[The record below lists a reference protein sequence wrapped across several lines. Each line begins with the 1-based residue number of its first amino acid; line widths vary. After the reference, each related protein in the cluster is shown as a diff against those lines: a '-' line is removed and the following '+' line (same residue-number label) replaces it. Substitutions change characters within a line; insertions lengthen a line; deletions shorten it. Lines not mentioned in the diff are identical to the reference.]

1 VSEVG
6 LIVPVILCGG
16 AGTRLWP
23 ASRVDTP
30 KPFLPLVDGESTF
43 ALTLARIG
51 DRGRF
56 AEPVVMASADH
67 DHLVVAALAKAGVKA
82 TILLEPVGRD
92 TAAAVA
98 AAAAYIAGKDAN
110 ATLLVLAADHVIS
123 DTAGFAAT
131 VAEALPAA
139 ESGRIVVFGIKPHE
153 PSTAFGYIKVGAPIG
168 KDATKAVVAFI
179 EKPDAKKAAELVAAG
194 YLWNSGIFLLRAS
207 TALAEI
213 AAHAP
218 EIGKA
223 AHAAVAASTVK
234 GSTATLS
241 HDHFSASPQLSFDYA
256 VMEKT
261 KLAAVVEAKFDWSDL
276 GTWSSVW
283 DAAKKDGVG
292 NVVTGD
298 ATVVDSRNVYVST
311 DRDTVGVVGVDDIVV
326 VAADGSVLVTTRER
340 AGSVK
345 DLVAAIQ
352 SGPEKLFG
360 DFVRHFRPWG
370 YYQSLDQGPKHQ
382 VKRIVVNPGARL
394 SLQKHAH
401 RAEHWTV
408 VAGVADIT
416 VGMDMESLKTTP
428 VKEGEHAYIPLGAIH
443 RMANSGTEPMTLIEV
458 QVGDYLGEDDIVRL
472 QDDYGRK
479 DT

>member
-1 VSEVG
+1 M
-6 LIVPVILCGG
+6 IVPVILCGG

-23 ASRVDTP
+23 ASRTDAP

-43 ALTLARIG
+43 ALTLARIA
-51 DRGRF
+51 DRSRF

-67 DHLVVAALAKAGVKA
+67 HHLVVAALAKAGAKA

-98 AAAAYIAGKDAN
+98 AAASFVAAKDAG
-110 ATLLVLAADHVIS
+110 ATLLVLAADHVIG

-131 VAEALPAA
+131 VAEAVPAA
-139 ESGRIVVFGIKPHE
+139 ESGKIVVFGIKPTE
-153 PSTAFGYIKVGAPIG
+153 PSTAFGYIKVGVRLPEGA
-168 KDATKAVVAFI
+168 KAVDAFI
-179 EKPDAKKAAELVAAG
+179 EKPDAARAGELVAAG
-194 YLWNSGIFLLRAS
+194 YLWNSGIFLLRAA
-207 TALAEI
+207 TALAELKT
-213 AAHAP
+213 HAP
-218 EIGKA
+218 EIAAA
-223 AHAAVAASTVK
+223 AHAAVAAATVN
-234 GSTATLS
+234 GSTTTLS
-241 HDHFSASPQLSFDYA
+241 RDHFVASPQLSIDYA

-261 KLAAVVEAKFDWSDL
+261 KLAAVVEARFDWSDL
-276 GTWSSVW
+276 GTWAAVW
-283 DAAKKDGVG
+283 DAAKKDGAG
-292 NVVTGD
+292 NVATGD
-298 ATVVDSRNVYVST
+298 ATIVDAKNVYVST
-311 DRDTVGVVGVDDIVV
+311 DRYTVGVVGVDDVVV

-352 SGPEKLFG
+352 AGPEKLFG

-370 YYQSLDQGPKHQ
+370 YYQSLDQGARHQ
-382 VKRIVVNPGARL
+382 VKRIVVNPGGRL

-408 VAGVADIT
+408 VAGIADIT
-416 VGMDMESLKTTP
+416 VGKDMESLKTTP

-443 RMANSGTEPMTLIEV
+443 RMANSGSEPMTLIEV

-479 DT
+479 DP